1 MRVLGQLVVVAR
13 ELSALQY
20 EALADPLRKIRT
32 SYNEVKRFLKVTRH
46 VGGVESTDPL
56 MGGMALQYHSIFL
69 LAEIRGGFYRALDF
83 IGQNRDALQ
92 TLFLAVGELDA
103 LQSVASYRTSLNYY
117 CEPVFVEDKLLTV
130 QNAYHPPLISDPVPN
145 SVSVQERGILV
156 TGSNMS
162 GKSTFLRTVGLN
174 ILLAQS
180 IATCLAAEY
189 EAVPVQLL
197 TCIGRTDNV
206 VEGKSYYL
214 EEALSVK
221 RILVSLEPQIT
232 TVAIFDEMFRGG
244 TNSEERIFAA
254 QQVLRYL
261 VARNAL
267 VFVAT
272 HDLELADLLRENYR
286 SVHFSERVGALGGLE
301 FDYKLKE
308 GPATTKKMPLPFC
321 GIWIIPGKSRRANPG
336 SRQVCFEGRRLPP
349 GCGPPLPTYRVYC

>member
-244 TNSEERIFAA
+244 QTPRKESSPRS
-254 QQVLRYL
+254 RYCAIWL
-261 VARNAL
+261 
-267 VFVAT
+267 
-272 HDLELADLLRENYR
+272 LAMPWFLWQ
-286 SVHFSERVGALGGLE
+286 H
-301 FDYKLKE
+301 
-308 GPATTKKMPLPFC
+308 TT
-321 GIWIIPGKSRRANPG
+321 WN
-336 SRQVCFEGRRLPP
+336 
-349 GCGPPLPTYRVYC
+349 

>member
-1 MRVLGQLVVVAR
+1 
-13 ELSALQY
+13 
-20 EALADPLRKIRT
+20 
-32 SYNEVKRFLKVTRH
+32 
-46 VGGVESTDPL
+46 
-56 MGGMALQYHSIFL
+56 
-69 LAEIRGGFYRALDF
+69 
-83 IGQNRDALQ
+83 
-92 TLFLAVGELDA
+92 
-103 LQSVASYRTSLNYY
+103 
-117 CEPVFVEDKLLTV
+117 
-130 QNAYHPPLISDPVPN
+130 
-145 SVSVQERGILV
+145 
-156 TGSNMS
+156 MS

-232 TVAIFDEMFRGG
+232 TVAIFDEMFRG

-286 SVHFSERVGALGGLE
+286 SVHFSERVGALGLE

-308 GPATTKKMPLPFC
+308 GPATTKNAIALLRYLDYPRE
-321 GIWIIPGKSRRANPG
+321 ITEGKP
-336 SRQVCFEGRRLPP
+336 
-349 GCGPPLPTYRVYC
+349 RV